1 LKSIVT
7 LLSLVAIGY
16 LLIGALLYLL
26 QRNLLF
32 FPVPA
37 RDGIPAEAITLKNKD
52 LFLHGWVL
60 NRGQQKALIY
70 FGGNAEDI
78 TNNINLLESLFNN
91 HTIYLIDYRGYGKN
105 LGKPT
110 QQGLFSDAIAIY
122 DEILGLHT
130 SISLMGRSLGSGV
143 AVYLASK
150 RDIDKLFLL
159 TPYDSLAEVAQTH
172 YPYFPVKYLIK
183 DPFESIIYAKN
194 INTPTLIVTAEL
206 DQVVPVKHA
215 QKLRDQFAR
224 AKVIYH
230 LITGAGHNNITS
242 FPQYR
247 QVIKAFIDSSS

>member
-1 LKSIVT
+1 
-7 LLSLVAIGY
+7 
-16 LLIGALLYLL
+16 LYLL

-78 TNNINLLESLFNN
+78 TNNINLLEGLFNN
-91 HTIYLIDYRGYGKN
+91 HTIYLINYRGYGKN

-183 DPFESIIYAKN
+183 DPFESVIYAKN
-194 INTPTLIVTAEL
+194 GT
-206 DQVVPVKHA
+206 
-215 QKLRDQFAR
+215 
-224 AKVIYH
+224 
-230 LITGAGHNNITS
+230 
-242 FPQYR
+242 
-247 QVIKAFIDSSS
+247 

>member
-1 LKSIVT
+1 
-7 LLSLVAIGY
+7 
-16 LLIGALLYLL
+16 
-26 QRNLLF
+26 LF

-78 TNNINLLESLFNN
+78 TNNINLLEGLFNN
-91 HTIYLIDYRGYGKN
+91 HTIYLINYRGYGKN

-172 YPYFPVKYLIK
+172 YPFFPVKYLIK

-194 INTPTLIVTAEL
+194 ISTPTLIVTAEL

-215 QKLRDQFAR
+215 QKLRDQFTRAR
-224 AKVIYH
+224 VIYH
-230 LITGAGHNNITS
+230 LIAGAGHNNITS

-247 QVIKAFIDSSS
+247 QVIKAFIDFSG